1 MRTDHPQAAR
11 PVDTGHC
18 PGPRPEAGPAMACG
32 FEEQESLEGG
42 ERAARSSACTP
53 RNSEAGELERQ
64 ILSYSQ
70 RFDTQTGLLNDQAF
84 QQELTAMLRNPE
96 NRGDVALIWI
106 DLVNLRREFSMWGW
120 TGREALTRRVAATLR
135 SVADSGALLGR
146 VDGRSFLVAMQAS
159 KHDKTGRRRI
169 QAVVD
174 ALAPARN
181 PISGTRPEVA
191 AGVAFFPIDTESV
204 EDLVRFAS
212 LAAVRAEY
220 VNSQAVVA
228 FHAGMNSMMVRD
240 YLVESEMRKALDQ
253 GQFYLTYQPK
263 IDLRTG
269 EVLGAEALIRWDHPK
284 WGAVTPAEF
293 IPVAERSDLIH
304 RIFDFTLRTS
314 LEQMQH
320 WRNLGLSV
328 PMMAVN
334 ASAANV
340 RSEAFVHSV
349 RTIMSELPLAD
360 MEVEL
365 EMTESL
371 ALEDEELFTARIRQ
385 LKSIGV
391 RIAIDDFGTRYTG
404 FNVLKHLPLD
414 AMKIDQC
421 FTRGIH
427 HSAGMRS
434 LCQTIVAMARQLKLR
449 TVAEGI
455 EEAGELKV
463 MREIGC
469 DAAQGY
475 LFQPAAPAEEFAE
488 FLRQWPRR
496 RPGFG
501 FDRAQLRAEHAP
513 LKNDPL
519 PVIA

>member
-1 MRTDHPQAAR
+1 MQTDHPQAALS
-11 PVDTGHC
+11 VDTGDC
-18 PGPRPEAGPAMACG
+18 PGRRPAAGQATAGG
-32 FEEQESLEGG
+32 FGGQESRVGG
-42 ERAARSSACTP
+42 ERAAHSSDAAP
-53 RNSEAGELERQ
+53 LSSDAGELDRQ

-70 RFDTQTGLLNDQAF
+70 RFDIQTGLLNDQAF
-84 QQELTAMLRNPE
+84 QHDLTAMLRNRG
-96 NRGDVALIWI
+96 NGGDVALIWI
-106 DLVNLRREFSMWGW
+106 DLVNLRREFSLWGW
-120 TGREALTRRVAATLR
+120 TGREALTRRVAGTLR
-135 SVADSGALLGR
+135 SVTDPGALLGR

-174 ALAPARN
+174 ALAPMPNR
-181 PISGTRPEVA
+181 ISGTRPEVA

-212 LAAVRAEY
+212 LAAMRAEY
-220 VNSQAVVA
+220 VKSQAVVA

-253 GQFYLTYQPK
+253 GQFSLVYQPK
-263 IDLRTG
+263 IDLVTG
-269 EVLGAEALIRWDHPK
+269 AVLGAEALIRWDHPT
-284 WGAVTPAEF
+284 WGAVAPAEF
-293 IPVAERSDLIH
+293 IPIAERSELIH
-304 RIFDFTLRTS
+304 RIFDFALRTS

-349 RTIMSELPLAD
+349 RTIMSELPLAE

-463 MREIGC
+463 IREIGC

-475 LFQPAAPAEEFAE
+475 LFQPPAPAEEFAE

-496 RPGFG
+496 RLGFG
-501 FDRAQLRAEHAP
+501 FQQARRAAEH
-513 LKNDPL
+513 DPL